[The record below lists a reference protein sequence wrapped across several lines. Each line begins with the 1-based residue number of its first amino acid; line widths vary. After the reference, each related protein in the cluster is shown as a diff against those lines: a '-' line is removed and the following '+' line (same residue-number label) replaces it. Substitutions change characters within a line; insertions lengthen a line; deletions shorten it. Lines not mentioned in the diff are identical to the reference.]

1 MKKREGLTYTSV
13 PLAGTL
19 NRGVSDMLTHGN
31 KASWIATVWNTLE
44 MWHGDELDPEDREQ
58 WDDICTAM
66 AWIAEELNV
75 VVED

>member
-1 MKKREGLTYTSV
+1 MFTSV

-31 KASWIATVWNTLE
+31 RASWLDTIWNALDV
-44 MWHGDELDPEDREQ
+44 WHGGELNPENREQ

-75 VVED
+75 EMED